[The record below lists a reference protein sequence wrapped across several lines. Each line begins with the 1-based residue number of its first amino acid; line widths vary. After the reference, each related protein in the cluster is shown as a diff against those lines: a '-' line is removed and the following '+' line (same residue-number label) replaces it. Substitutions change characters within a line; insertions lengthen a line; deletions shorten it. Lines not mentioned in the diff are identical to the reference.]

1 MKTETKPVPITKEIV
16 KPKRILVVDDHPM
29 TREGIAQWLRN
40 EADFDVCF
48 EAENAGQAIEAI
60 VSMHPDIVLTDIS
73 LPGRSGLELIKDIHA
88 VSPDLPVLVIS
99 MHDESLYAER
109 ALRAGARGYIMKHES
124 GSKVVEAVRAL
135 LRGDVYVSQ
144 KTSARVL
151 GLFSGH
157 GTKAAL
163 STRSGVERLS
173 DREFD
178 VFQFLGQGL
187 SAHEIGTRL
196 HLCAKT
202 IDAHRA
208 NIKRK
213 LLIKSTPELISYA
226 AQWTT
231 HQTLLTGK

>member
-1 MKTETKPVPITKEIV
+1 MLRKPPTAGPAKQRV
-16 KPKRILVVDDHPM
+16 RILLVDDHPLV
-29 TREGIAQWLRN
+29 RERLAEIINR
-40 EADFDVCF
+40 EADLTVCG
-48 EAENAGQAIEAI
+48 EAEDRHEAI
-60 VSMHPDIVLTDIS
+60 AAIPTNRPDLAIVDLTLKNSD
-73 LPGRSGLELIKDIHA
+73 GLELIKDIR
-88 VSPDLPVLVIS
+88 VRWPKVRMLVVS

-109 ALRAGARGYIMKHES
+109 ALAAGARGYIMKHEC
-124 GSKVVEAVRAL
+124 GSKVVESVRWVL
-135 LRGDVYVSQ
+135 GGQIYVSE

-157 GTKAAL
+157 GKTTL
-163 STRSGVERLS
+163 SMRYGVARLS

-178 VFQFLGQGL
+178 VFEFLGQGL
-187 SAHEIGTRL
+187 SAHEIGARL

-213 LLIKSTPELISYA
+213 LLIKTASELISYA

>member
-1 MKTETKPVPITKEIV
+1 MKTLTRFNPTSEETAART
-16 KPKRILVVDDHPM
+16 RILVVDDHPM
-29 TREGIAQWLRN
+29 TREGIAQWLRS
-40 EADFDVCF
+40 EPDFDVCH
-48 EAENAGQAIEAI
+48 EAESASKALEAI
-60 VSMHPDIVLTDIS
+60 LLLQPDIVLTDIT
-73 LPGRSGLELIKDIHA
+73 LPGRSGLELIKDIRAIH
-88 VSPDLPVLVIS
+88 PDLPVLVIS

-124 GSKVVEAVRAL
+124 GGKIIEAVRKV
-135 LRGDVYVSQ
+135 LRGQVYVSE

-151 GLFSGH
+151 GLLSGN
-157 GTKAAL
+157 GRAAL
-163 STRSGVERLS
+163 STRAGVERLS

-187 SAHEIGTRL
+187 SAHEIGARL

-213 LLIKSTPELISYA
+213 LSIKTTSELISYA

-231 HQTLLTGK
+231 HQAILTEM

>member
-1 MKTETKPVPITKEIV
+1 MKTETKSPPIIKETANR
-16 KPKRILVVDDHPM
+16 KRILVVDDHPM
-29 TREGIAQWLRN
+29 TRQGIVQWLRH
-40 EADFDVCF
+40 EPDFDVCH
-48 EAENAGQAIEAI
+48 EAEDASQAIEAI
-60 VSMHPDIVLTDIS
+60 VSLRPDLVLTDIT

-88 VSPDLPVLVIS
+88 IRPDLPVLVIS
-99 MHDESLYAER
+99 MHEESLYAER
-109 ALRAGARGYIMKHES
+109 ALAAGARGYIMKHES
-124 GSKVVEAVRAL
+124 GSKLVEAVRTV
-135 LRGDVYVSQ
+135 LRGQVYVSE

-151 GLFSGH
+151 GMLSGH
-157 GTKAAL
+157 GKASL
-163 STRSGVERLS
+163 STRTGIERLS

-213 LLIKSTPELISYA
+213 LTIKTTPELISYA
-226 AQWTT
+226 AQWTA
-231 HQTLLTGK
+231 HQTLLAGK

>member
-1 MKTETKPVPITKEIV
+1 MKTATKTNPLLEETGNRT
-16 KPKRILVVDDHPM
+16 RILVVDDHPM

-40 EADFDVCF
+40 EADFEVCY
-48 EAENAGQAIEAI
+48 EAESASKALEAVI
-60 VSMHPDIVLTDIS
+60 AMSPDIVLTDIT

-88 VSPDLPVLVIS
+88 VKPELPVLVIS
-99 MHDESLYAER
+99 MHDESIYAER
-109 ALRAGARGYIMKHES
+109 ALRAGARGYVMKHES
-124 GSKVVEAVRAL
+124 GSKIVEAVRKV
-135 LRGDVYVSQ
+135 LRGQVYVSE

-151 GLFSGH
+151 GLLSGN
-157 GTKAAL
+157 GKAAL

-187 SAHEIGTRL
+187 SAHEIGARL

-213 LLIKSTPELISYA
+213 LLIKTTSELISYA
-226 AQWTT
+226 AQWST
-231 HQTLLTGK
+231 HQTILAEK

>member
-1 MKTETKPVPITKEIV
+1 MKTETKSPPIIKELG
-16 KPKRILVVDDHPM
+16 KRKRILVVDDHPM
-29 TREGIAQWLRN
+29 TREGIAQWLRH
-40 EADFDVCF
+40 EPDFDVCF
-48 EAENAGQAIEAI
+48 EAENASQAIEAI
-60 VSMHPDIVLTDIS
+60 VSMHPDIVLTDIT

-88 VSPDLPVLVIS
+88 VLPDLPVLVIS

-109 ALRAGARGYIMKHES
+109 ALAAGARGYIMKHES
-124 GSKVVEAVRAL
+124 GSKVVEAVRWVL
-135 LRGDVYVSQ
+135 SGQVYVSE

-151 GLFSGH
+151 GMFSGH
-157 GTKAAL
+157 GKTAF
-163 STRSGVERLS
+163 STRYGVARLS

-178 VFQFLGQGL
+178 VFEFLGQGL
-187 SAHEIGTRL
+187 SAHEIGARL

-213 LLIKSTPELISYA
+213 LSIKTTPELISYA

-231 HQTLLTGK
+231 HQTLLTDK